1 MSSDDARMPE
11 AADLEAIAGLLGEDL
26 LVAGAPLGDATV
38 VLRRERIR
46 ELAAWLRDERGY
58 TLLSSV
64 TAVDY
69 LEVEPR
75 YHVVYHLA
83 SMPSGMLAGD
93 PLPSEAEPP
102 RRLRLKVPLEAED
115 AVIDS
120 LVEVFPGANYHER
133 EVFDMFGIEFA
144 GHPDLRRILMPE
156 DYEGHPLRKDHPLQY
171 EEVTFTFN
179 EEEVYAKKPFARE

>member
-11 AADLEAIAGLLGEDL
+11 TADLEAIAGLLGEDL
-26 LVAGAPLGDATV
+26 LVAGAPLGDATA

-75 YHVVYHLA
+75 Y
-83 SMPSGMLAGD
+83 
-93 PLPSEAEPP
+93 
-102 RRLRLKVPLEAED
+102 LR
-115 AVIDS
+115 S
-120 LVEVFPGANYHER
+120 LVARVLRITTGEDFGLVTVQTEEPKLRAIAER
-133 EVFDMFGIEFA
+133 YRFLADSDKAATG
-144 GHPDLRRILMPE
+144 R
-156 DYEGHPLRKDHPLQY
+156 
-171 EEVTFTFN
+171 
-179 EEEVYAKKPFARE
+179 